1 VAASAGEVRAAR
13 KAIARIERRLGRI
26 SEEEAAL
33 HEQMAADPTAYEQVA
48 TLDARLRELA
58 AEREELET
66 EWLEAAETAG

>member
-1 VAASAGEVRAAR
+1 VVASAADVRTAR

-26 SEEEAAL
+26 AEEEAAL
-33 HEQMAADPTAYEQVA
+33 HEQITADPTAYEQVA
-48 TLDARLRELA
+48 ELDARLRELA